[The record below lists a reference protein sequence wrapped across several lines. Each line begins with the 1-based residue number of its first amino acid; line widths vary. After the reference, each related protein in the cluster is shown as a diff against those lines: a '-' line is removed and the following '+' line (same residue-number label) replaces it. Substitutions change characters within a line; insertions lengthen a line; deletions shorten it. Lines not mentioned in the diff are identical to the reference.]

1 MGTPITR
8 DSEIVKFVRGIVVVI
23 AAVLMILPAYI
34 DYELGPTKLG
44 FNPVVSMAISVQLFA
59 IGIILFIVAVGKERF
74 IPKPQ
79 PQ

>member
-1 MGTPITR
+1 MGTPITG